1 MPLKKLGEL
10 EVPSDQDYLAE
21 VDNFTEKL
29 IKKTLLPSSDVDDVA
44 IVISE
49 AVNNAMVHGNN
60 LDVTKSVKIRL
71 YSCSKYI
78 RIVIQDEGGG
88 FSPED
93 VPDPREDENLL
104 KASGRGLLIIR
115 HLMDEV
121 SYRSVKSGTQIIMDK
136 YV

>member
-121 SYRSVKSGTQIIMDK
+121 SYKSVKSGTQIIMDK